1 MKTKNKV
8 NPKLFLILAAATMLF
23 YAPSVLAD
31 INLIVKAKGTKSN
44 GVYAHFKVLVN
55 GFECGSKYSA
65 ASCKEYAFSVPFEM
79 DEVKTVEIVFD
90 NDHYTMGEN
99 RNLFVNCIYVGNELP
114 VKSSDESVRYVTKNG
129 EDAHFSGLMEWNGSL
144 IFDLTKIN
152 VHQGNIT
159 LSSQEEVDRFAT
171 QYVGGDLTISG
182 EDIVDLSALYMLT
195 SVKGSLI
202 IKDNPRLVNITG
214 LNSVLEVGFVSIA
227 KNPRLTTV
235 DALHALCK
243 CGGMYI
249 GENKSLTTIKCF
261 NSPDIL

>member
-1 MKTKNKV
+1 M
-8 NPKLFLILAAATMLF
+8 A
-23 YAPSVLAD
+23 AD

-65 ASCKEYAFSVPFEM
+65 ASCKEYGFSVPFELS
-79 DEVKTVEIVFD
+79 EVKTVEIVFD

-99 RNLFVNCIYVGNELP
+99 RNLFVNCIYLGNEIP

-129 EDAHFSGLMEWNGSL
+129 EESDFSGLMEWNGSL
-144 IFDLTKIN
+144 IFDITKIN
-152 VHQGNIT
+152 IHSGNIT
-159 LSSQEEVDRFAT
+159 LSSQAEVDRFAT

-182 EDIVDLSALYMLT
+182 QDIVDLSALYMLT

-227 KNPRLTTV
+227 KNPQLISI

-249 GENKSLTTIKCF
+249 AENKLLKTIKCF

>member
-1 MKTKNKV
+1 
-8 NPKLFLILAAATMLF
+8 
-23 YAPSVLAD
+23 
-31 INLIVKAKGTKSN
+31 
-44 GVYAHFKVLVN
+44 
-55 GFECGSKYSA
+55 
-65 ASCKEYAFSVPFEM
+65 
-79 DEVKTVEIVFD
+79 
-90 NDHYTMGEN
+90 MGEN

-114 VKSSDESVRYVTKNG
+114 VKSSDESVRYVTRNG
-129 EDAHFSGLMEWNGSL
+129 EESDFSGVMEWNGSL
-144 IFDLTKIN
+144 IFDMTKIN

-227 KNPRLTTV
+227 KNPQLISI
-235 DALHALCK
+235 DALHALCR